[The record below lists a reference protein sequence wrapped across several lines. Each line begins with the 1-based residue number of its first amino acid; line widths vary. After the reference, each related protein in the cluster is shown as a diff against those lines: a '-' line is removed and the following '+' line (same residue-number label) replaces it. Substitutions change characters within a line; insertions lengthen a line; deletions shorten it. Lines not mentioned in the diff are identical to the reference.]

1 MKHALLISLTALA
14 VSACSVVP
22 QVPGSSRSSSTGT
35 MSTGSSSPTN
45 RAGSTPGST
54 RITAP
59 PSVARSGSESMCLS
73 QLGQAGVRFDALPDR
88 YLGQGCSNLN
98 TVQMHALAGDS
109 GQLNVSNLGPVTCP
123 VSAAFAAWARYGVDR
138 AAQQVF
144 GSPLAS
150 IQTMGSFA
158 CRNVAGTSR
167 RSAHA
172 SADAI
177 DIGGFVLADGTRI
190 SVANGWSGSRKER
203 EFLRIVQRSA
213 CRRFNT
219 VLGPD
224 YNADHHD
231 HFHVEGVI
239 EGNSYCR

>member
-1 MKHALLISLTALA
+1 MKQALA
-14 VSACSVVP
+14 LSIATLALSACSVVP
-22 QVPGSSRSSSTGT
+22 QGAGGSGDRNVASESASNSSS
-35 MSTGSSSPTN
+35 S
-45 RAGSTPGST
+45 GST
-54 RITAP
+54 RLNAP
-59 PSVARSGSESMCLS
+59 PPVARNGAENQCLAN
-73 QLGQAGVRFDALPDR
+73 LGQAGVRFDALPDR

-123 VSAAFAAWARYGVDR
+123 VSSAFAAWARYGVDR
-138 AAQQVF
+138 AARQVF

-177 DIGGFVLADGTRI
+177 DIGGFVLADGRHI
-190 SVANGWSGSRKER
+190 SVQDGWSGSSQER

-213 CRRFNT
+213 CRRFDT

-224 YNADHHD
+224 YNAAHRDHL
-231 HFHVEGVI
+231 HVEGVI
-239 EGNSYCR
+239 EGNSFCR

>member
-1 MKHALLISLTALA
+1 
-14 VSACSVVP
+14 
-22 QVPGSSRSSSTGT
+22 
-35 MSTGSSSPTN
+35 
-45 RAGSTPGST
+45 
-54 RITAP
+54 
-59 PSVARSGSESMCLS
+59 
-73 QLGQAGVRFDALPDR
+73 
-88 YLGQGCSNLN
+88 
-98 TVQMHALAGDS
+98 
-109 GQLNVSNLGPVTCP
+109 
-123 VSAAFAAWARYGVDR
+123 
-138 AAQQVF
+138 
-144 GSPLAS
+144 
-150 IQTMGSFA
+150 MGSFA

-177 DIGGFVLADGTRI
+177 DIGGFVLADGRCI
-190 SVANGWSGSRKER
+190 SVQDGWSGSAQER

-239 EGNSYCR
+239 

>member
-1 MKHALLISLTALA
+1 MKRAAVLALTSLAL
-14 VSACSVVP
+14 SACSF
-22 QVPGSSRSSSTGT
+22 VPGS
-35 MSTGSSSPTN
+35 GSDYPPTN
-45 RAGSTPGST
+45 RSGNSAGAATVN
-54 RITAP
+54 AP
-59 PSVARSGSESMCLS
+59 APLARNAEERQCLS
-73 QLGQAGVRFDALPDR
+73 QLGQAGALFDALPDR

-98 TVQMHALAGDS
+98 TVQMHALARDDGKLD
-109 GQLNVSNLGPVTCP
+109 VSNVGPVTCP
-123 VSAAFAAWARYGVDR
+123 VSAAFAAWARFGVDR

-167 RSAHA
+167 RSAHS

-177 DIGGFVLADGTRI
+177 DIGGFVLADGRRI
-190 SVANGWSGSRKER
+190 SVKDGWRGNAQER

-213 CRRFNT
+213 CRRFDT

-239 EGNSYCR
+239 KGESYCR